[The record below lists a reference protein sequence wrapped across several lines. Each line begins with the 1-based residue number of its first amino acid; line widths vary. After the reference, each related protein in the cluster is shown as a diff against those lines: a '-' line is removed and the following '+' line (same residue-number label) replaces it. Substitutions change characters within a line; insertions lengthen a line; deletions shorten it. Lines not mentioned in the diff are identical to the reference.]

1 MFWLIPIF
9 FLIIFEIV
17 ADIFSKEYALKGH
30 WWLWL
35 LAISGYI
42 IANVFWLWGIRSGSG
57 LARGAIIFS
66 VGSAIFAVIIGL
78 HFFGEQANKVQIAG
92 MILGAL
98 SLILI
103 FWSHP

>member
-1 MFWLIPIF
+1 MPWLIPISL
-9 FLIIFEIV
+9 LILFEVI

-30 WWLWL
+30 WFLWVA
-35 LAISGYI
+35 AISGYI
-42 IANVFWLWGIRSGSG
+42 VANAFWLWGIRTGSE

-66 VGSAIFAVIIGL
+66 VGSAILAVVVGL
-78 HFFGEQANKVQIAG
+78 YFYGESTNKVQVIG

-103 FWSHP
+103 LWH